1 MEEIVNE
8 NVSATDLKKYESVY
22 LEQQRRGHV
31 SEKTQFDYA
40 LCLVRSKYE
49 EDKYKGVSLLM
60 DLLRS
65 SSDNQ
70 SMRDYYFFIAIAY
83 TRLKLYEKA
92 LDYVEPIFKIE
103 PSNRQAK
110 ELKAYIKKKLK
121 TDGLIGMA
129 VVGGAALALGG
140 VVAATIAAIRK

>member
-1 MEEIVNE
+1 MELIVNE
-8 NVSATDLKKYESVY
+8 NVSAEDLKKYEGLY

-31 SEKTQFDYA
+31 SERTQFDYA
-40 LCLVRSKYE
+40 LCLVRSKYS
-49 EDKYKGVSLLM
+49 EDKYKGIGFLM

-65 SSDNQ
+65 STDNHT
-70 SMRDYYFFIAIAY
+70 MRDYYFFIAVAY
-83 TRLKLYEKA
+83 TRLKDYERA

-103 PSNRQAK
+103 PNNKQAQ

-121 TDGLIGMA
+121 NDGLIGMA

>member
-1 MEEIVNE
+1 MRTERKRKRLQN
-8 NVSATDLKKYESVY
+8 
-22 LEQQRRGHV
+22 GG
-31 SEKTQFDYA
+31 EKEKEVTSSRFTRCWEA
-40 LCLVRSKYE
+40 V
-49 EDKYKGVSLLM
+49 

-65 SSDNQ
+65 STDNQ

-83 TRLKLYEKA
+83 TRLKDYERA

-103 PSNRQAK
+103 PNNKQAQ

-121 TDGLIGMA
+121 NDGLIGMA

-140 VVAATIAAIRK
+140 VVAATIAAIKK